1 MIQHASAQVPADGR
15 GRCSVAFFNLEAL
28 AQGSMDRVLIVTERT
43 PNSPDTH
50 TVGATPRRHQVAL
63 DAKRLIIID
72 SKEDEQQNVW
82 RALGFTPGFHPPTRP
97 GYTEA
102 GMGRE
107 TV

>member
-1 MIQHASAQVPADGR
+1 
-15 GRCSVAFFNLEAL
+15 
-28 AQGSMDRVLIVTERT
+28 MDRVLIVTERT

-107 TV
+107 TVDKKPRAGRMSVSRFTRDVMLLPGS